1 MQKRAAYYGLA
12 VVTLLNFLNY
22 IDRYIIA
29 AVLPRMQS
37 EMGLTNA
44 QAGLLATAFLVTY
57 FITSPFFGALG
68 DRISRTR
75 LMAFGVAAWSV
86 ATAVTGITRNFAQL
100 VTARSFVGVGEAAYG
115 TISPALLSDY
125 FPPSQRGRSFAIFY
139 VAIPVGAAVGY
150 LLGGLI
156 EPVFGWRA
164 AFYVVGLP
172 GIFMALLA
180 LTIPDPPRGATE
192 ESRSAAPE
200 SVWATLRGFSRNR
213 AYIGTVLGYAAYT
226 FAVSGL
232 AFWMPEYLERVR
244 GLDLARANF
253 VVAGITVIAG
263 LAGTF
268 VGGYLGDLF
277 SARMKHGQLWLC
289 GVSSVAAVVPTLL
302 ALTVPSAPT
311 YIVWLFIAE
320 LLLFLSTGPVNVVIV
335 SVVPIGARAMAMA
348 VSIFVIHLLG
358 DAISPPIIGA
368 LADFLG
374 LARAVLIV
382 PAAVAITGFLWTAT
396 AAGTAEH
403 SEVIDGRR
411 PL

>member
-1 MQKRAAYYGLA
+1 MEKRAAYYGLA

-37 EMGLTNA
+37 ELGLTNA
-44 QAGLLATAFLVTY
+44 QAGLLATAFLVAY

-68 DRISRTR
+68 DRLSRTR
-75 LMAFGVAAWSV
+75 LMAFGVGAWSL
-86 ATAVTGITRNFAQL
+86 ATAATGMMRNFAQL

-125 FPPSQRGRSFAIFY
+125 FPRSQRGRSFAIFY

-156 EPVFGWRA
+156 EPAFGWRA
-164 AFYVVGLP
+164 AFFVVGLP
-172 GIFMALLA
+172 GILLALSA

-192 ESRSAAPE
+192 DAPPSAPE
-200 SVWATLRGFSRNR
+200 SVWATLRGFLRNA
-213 AYIGTVLGYAAYT
+213 AYGGTVLGYAAYT

-244 GLDLARANF
+244 GLELSSANF
-253 VVAGITVIAG
+253 VVAGVTVIAG

-268 VGGYLGDLF
+268 VGGYLGDFF
-277 SARMKHGQLWLC
+277 SGRVKHGQLWLC
-289 GVSSVAAVVPTLL
+289 GFSSVAAIIPTVL
-302 ALTVPSAPT
+302 ALTVSSSPA
-311 YIVWLFIAE
+311 YVIWLFVAE
-320 LLLFLSTGPVNVVIV
+320 MLLFLSTGPVNVAIV
-335 SVVPIGARAMAMA
+335 NVVPIGARSMAMA

-368 LADFLG
+368 LADFSS

-382 PAAVAITGFLWTAT
+382 PAAVAISGFLWIAT
-396 AAGTAEH
+396 AAGTAE
-403 SEVIDGRR
+403 SPSGY
-411 PL
+411 

>member
-44 QAGLLATAFLVTY
+44 QAGLLATAFLVAY

-75 LMAFGVAAWSV
+75 LMAFGVGAWSV
-86 ATAVTGITRNFAQL
+86 ATAVTGITRNFAQA

-125 FPPSQRGRSFAIFY
+125 FPPRQRGRSFAIFY

-172 GIFMALLA
+172 GIVLALLA
-180 LTIPDPPRGATE
+180 LTIADPPRGATE
-192 ESRSAAPE
+192 ESTSAAPE
-200 SVWATLRGFSRNR
+200 SVWATLRGFARNR
-213 AYIGTVLGYAAYT
+213 AYLGTVFGYAAYT

-232 AFWMPEYLERVR
+232 AFWMPDYLERVR

-253 VVAGITVIAG
+253 VVAGVTVIAG

-268 VGGYLGDLF
+268 VGGYLGDWF

-289 GVSSVAAVVPTLL
+289 GISSVAAVVPTVL
-302 ALTVPSAPT
+302 ALTVPSAP
-311 YIVWLFIAE
+311 
-320 LLLFLSTGPVNVVIV
+320 
-335 SVVPIGARAMAMA
+335 
-348 VSIFVIHLLG
+348 
-358 DAISPPIIGA
+358 
-368 LADFLG
+368 
-374 LARAVLIV
+374 
-382 PAAVAITGFLWTAT
+382 
-396 AAGTAEH
+396 
-403 SEVIDGRR
+403 
-411 PL
+411 